1 MATAV
6 ARGGQV
12 GKGRGGGGVVD
23 GADSHEG
30 RGEGTVGTLGVLG
43 GVEEGR
49 GPSFLLKGVRQ
60 PHEQN
65 CFHHVT
71 ISGFGSLLII

>member
-12 GKGRGGGGVVD
+12 GRGRGGGGVVD

-30 RGEGTVGTLGVLG
+30 RGEGTVGTLGGYLAALRRVAAHL
-43 GVEEGR
+43 
-49 GPSFLLKGVRQ
+49 S
-60 PHEQN
+60 
-65 CFHHVT
+65 C
-71 ISGFGSLLII
+71 